1 MRTIIPTIIFTN
13 FSAIVPAITHIYL
26 ISARILAIILTIP
39 TNGFAMAF
47 AIVSTMKD
55 IR

>member
-1 MRTIIPTIIFTN
+1 MRTIIPTITFTN
-13 FSAIVPAITHIYL
+13 FSAIVPAITTTL

-39 TNGFAMAF
+39 TNVFAMAF

-55 IR
+55 IQ